1 MFGGN
6 KKRSELPIGIDVGEC
21 GVRMLQLSIRGQE
34 VSAAAAAYSPLPL
47 GLKAGSDEYG
57 VALTSAI
64 RLAFERGGFAGNRV
78 VSSLPASIVQCK
90 NLRLPMMPA
99 DELDS
104 AVQWEA
110 ADRFRMGEGQCSVQ
124 YMHAGQVNQGDEV
137 RQELILLAA
146 KLCQVEGHV
155 AALTDNGLRPVAVDA
170 VPTAIARLS
179 VMRNTMQIKPQDDSA
194 VNVMIDV
201 GQNSTKVLIAL
212 DGQVR
217 FYKPIEI
224 GGGCFDSVLS
234 GAMSISLDDA
244 RDLRRSLAS
253 VSAQG
258 AADKA
263 DPEEHPDRA
272 KVLEALQPTLS
283 ELAREIGLC
292 LRYYGVT
299 FRGARPVQAELVGGG
314 ATVWL
319 ATALGKS
326 AGLSLNLNLPLGGLD
341 LSAVQDVVR
350 PGTEGGWAVAAGLSI
365 REHMKHFVIKT
376 DVTDA
381 EDDSVFSKDT
391 QGRGVAA

>member
-1 MFGGN
+1 MFGGK
-6 KKRSELPIGIDVGEC
+6 KKRSELPVGIDVGEC
-21 GVRMLQLSIRGQE
+21 GVRMLQMSIRGQD
-34 VSAAAAAYSPLPL
+34 VSATAAAYSPLSP
-47 GLKAGSDEYG
+47 GLKVGSDEYR

-64 RLAFERGGFAGNRV
+64 QSAFERGGFAGNRV

-90 NLRLPMMPA
+90 NLRLPIMPA
-99 DELDS
+99 DELSS

-124 YMHAGQVNQGDEV
+124 YLHAGQVNQGDEV

-146 KLCQVEGHV
+146 KLSQVEDHV
-155 AALTDNGLRPVAVDA
+155 AALTGNGLRPVAVDA
-170 VPTAIARLS
+170 VPTALARLS
-179 VMRNTMQIKPQDDSA
+179 VMRHSTQSKPQDDSS

-201 GQNSTKVLIAL
+201 GQSSTKVLIAL

-234 GAMSISLDDA
+234 GAMSISLDEA
-244 RDLRRSLAS
+244 RDLRRGLAS
-253 VSAQG
+253 APAQG
-258 AADKA
+258 VTDETDTQDHAN
-263 DPEEHPDRA
+263 RV
-272 KVLEALQPTLS
+272 KVLEALQPTLG

-319 ATALGKS
+319 ATALGES
-326 AGLSLNLNLPLGGLD
+326 AGLSLNLDTPLGGLD

-365 REHMKHFVIKT
+365 REHMKHFVAKADT
-376 DVTDA
+376 TDA